1 MDPILLMKKV
11 QDALQQTADIL
22 SIDYP
27 SATPTEQTLIQEM
40 CSLPTHQVEWF
51 LAIKPWN
58 GGRHL

>member
-1 MDPILLMKKV
+1 MDPILLMKQV
-11 QDALQQTADIL
+11 QDALQHTADIL

-40 CSLPTHQVEWF
+40 CPLPTHKVEWF
-51 LAIKPWN
+51 LAIKPWK

>member
-1 MDPILLMKKV
+1 MEPILLMKQV
-11 QDALQQTADIL
+11 QDALQHTADIL

-40 CSLPTHQVEWF
+40 CPLPAHQVEWY
-51 LAIKPWN
+51 LSIKPWK